1 MVRLPAKSETLI
13 VIGTD
18 DPISAQ
24 LISGTLISIS
34 LIPQLSVI
42 AVTIAF
48 VSIAIGTTPLGS
60 MIAGISGAHSI

>member
-1 MVRLPAKSETLI
+1 MVRLPAKSDTLI
-13 VIGTD
+13 VIGNV
-18 DPISAQ
+18 DPMSAQ

-42 AVTIAF
+42 EVIMAF

-60 MIAGISGAHSI
+60 MITGISGAHSI